1 MQQQP
6 TIAQPMRYLDKAMGA
21 LRDLGL
27 PVPES
32 SAQESPITG
41 LLSRIGDLD
50 PDRVALIAR
59 VLNQATTFNEVVRE
73 QIRAMEVG
81 TRYETITES
90 FNSIRDDAR
99 EMVRQIEDGRISTLE
114 RLSNIWQKAT
124 RGDIA
129 RRFDRIRET
138 YLDVSRDTK
147 ENIERERAILEA
159 YRDFRG
165 ALKEAEVMALEL
177 LRRAEGKLEERK
189 RAMQAASKAVE
200 DAAQADPAARARLEL
215 ARDEALRALQQEEG
229 RYQIVK
235 DLSDNLTVSYN
246 TSEVI
251 MARLVQLTSAKERV
265 YQQSVSFFS
274 TNEAVLTALT
284 ASFTGMH
291 GLHES
296 TRTLQGMKEGV
307 NQSLEV
313 LAEIGGKVQEEAL
326 RAGYGPTIRAE
337 AVQKLVDSVINYQE
351 RSREIIAEMRRL
363 ATENSDEIR
372 RSVEDAK
379 RRMARLAQEAAT
391 LPPASAPAPAPAAN
405 QGAATAPGPTH
416 AA

>member
-1 MQQQP
+1 MQQKTG

-21 LRDLGL
+21 LRDMGVPL
-27 PVPES
+27 PEPS
-32 SAQESPITG
+32 TQENPITG

-59 VLNQATTFNEVVRE
+59 VLNQASAFNEVVRE
-73 QIRAMEVG
+73 QIRAMEIG
-81 TRYETITES
+81 QRYETITES
-90 FNSIRDDAR
+90 FNSIRNDAR
-99 EMVRQIEDGRISTLE
+99 EMVRQIEDGRISTME

-129 RRFDRIRET
+129 ARFDRIRAT
-138 YLDVSRDTK
+138 YIEVSRDTK

-177 LRRAEGKLEERK
+177 LRTAVAKLDEKK
-189 RAMQAASKAVE
+189 RAMDAASKAVE
-200 DAAQADPAARARLEL
+200 GAPEGDAAARARLEL
-215 ARDEALRALQQEEG
+215 ARDEALRQLQHEEA
-229 RYQIVK
+229 RYQICK

-251 MARLVQLTSAKERV
+251 MARLVQLTTAKERV

-296 TRTLQGMKEGV
+296 TRTLEGMKEGV

-337 AVQKLVDSVINYQE
+337 AVKKLVDSVVGYQE

-363 ATENSDEIR
+363 ATENSEEIR

-379 RRMARLAQEAAT
+379 RRMARLAQDGAALG
-391 LPPASAPAPAPAAN
+391 LPPEGGGPAGLAGPANAA
-405 QGAATAPGPTH
+405 
-416 AA
+416 

>member
-1 MQQQP
+1 MQQKTG

-21 LRDLGL
+21 LRDMGVPL
-27 PVPES
+27 PEP

-59 VLNQATTFNEVVRE
+59 VLNQASAFNEVVRE
-73 QIRAMEVG
+73 QIRAMEIG
-81 TRYETITES
+81 QRYETITES
-90 FNSIRDDAR
+90 FNSIRNDAR
-99 EMVRQIEDGRISTLE
+99 EMVRQIEDGRISTME

-129 RRFDRIRET
+129 ARFDRIRAT
-138 YLDVSRDTK
+138 YIEVSRDTK

-177 LRRAEGKLEERK
+177 LRTAVAKLDEKK
-189 RAMQAASKAVE
+189 RAMDAASKAVE
-200 DAAQADPAARARLEL
+200 GAPESDAAARARLEL
-215 ARDEALRALQQEEG
+215 ARDEALRQLQHEEA
-229 RYQIVK
+229 RYQICK

-251 MARLVQLTSAKERV
+251 MARLVQLTTAKERV

-296 TRTLQGMKEGV
+296 TRTLEGMKEGV

-337 AVQKLVDSVINYQE
+337 AVKKLVDSVVGYQE

-363 ATENSDEIR
+363 ATENSEEIR

-379 RRMARLAQEAAT
+379 RRMARLAQDGVALG
-391 LPPASAPAPAPAAN
+391 LPPEGGGPAGPAAPANAA
-405 QGAATAPGPTH
+405 
-416 AA
+416 